1 MDRAQNA
8 IPVAIIIILTAMLV
22 PLPPI
27 FLDLLISVNI
37 AISVVVLLSSVYVL
51 NPIQFSAF
59 PSILL
64 LTTLFR
70 LSLNIASTRLI
81 LMNGGEGFNGAG
93 EVIGAFGQ
101 FVVGGNYAVGLIIFI
116 VLIVIQFVVINH
128 GAVRIS
134 EVTARF
140 TLDALPGKQLSIDA
154 DLNAGIIDQDEARER
169 RKAVSREADFYGSM
183 DGAIR
188 FTQRDAM
195 ASMLITLINIIA
207 GLFIGM
213 FQNEMQALDALETF
227 TILTIGDGLVTAI
240 PSLLISIAGGLITTR
255 SAAEGTLG
263 GEVATQLFENTKP
276 VYFSAMIVTGMGLVP
291 GLPTMGF
298 LLVGSMLAIA
308 AFFVSRA
315 AEQAEAEPEP
325 EAPAPEEGTVER
337 ATAFLKIDSLAVEI
351 GYGLVALVDA
361 QAGGDFL
368 SRIRSIRKQLAQDLG
383 MIVPPV
389 NVSDNMKLG
398 PREYSILL
406 KGIEVARGELL
417 QDKLMAIDPGNT
429 TGTIGGTPTSEPTF
443 GLPAFWIDKEEKE
456 RAQLMNYTVVDAST
470 ILATHLTETIRGY
483 AYELMGRQEVKT
495 LIDHVDETHPKLIEE
510 LVPST
515 LSVGEIQKVLQSLL
529 REKVSIRDLVTIF
542 ETLAD
547 FGGQTKDSVLLTE
560 ATRAALSRSITK
572 PLLNEK
578 GELPVISLSPEWESR
593 LKDALVKGDGGAAYL
608 ALDSGGFEQLIQGV
622 TDVCQNLTASQWTLL
637 CSSGVRHHLR
647 KLVERFIPQLTIV
660 SPNDIPPNLQI
671 VSIGVVG
678 Q

>member
-1 MDRAQNA
+1 MGRAQTA
-8 IPVAIIIILTAMLV
+8 IPIAIIVILTAMLI

-27 FLDLLISVNI
+27 VLDILISVNI
-37 AISVVVLLSSVYVL
+37 SISVVVLLSSVYVM

-59 PSILL
+59 PSLLL

-81 LMNGGEGFNGAG
+81 LLNGGDGVGAAG

-101 FVVGGNYAVGLIIFI
+101 FVVGGNYAVGLIIFV

-154 DLNAGIIDQDEARER
+154 DLNAGIIDQDEARDR
-169 RKAVSREADFYGSM
+169 RKEVGREADFYGSM
-183 DGAIR
+183 DGAIK

-195 ASMLITLINIIA
+195 ASMLITLINIVG

-213 FQNEMQALDALETF
+213 FQKDMEILVALETF

-255 SAAEGTLG
+255 AAADGSLG
-263 GEVATQLFENTKP
+263 DEIGSQLFDNPTP
-276 VYFSAMIVTGMGLVP
+276 VFFSAMIVTGLGLVP
-291 GLPTMGF
+291 GLPTMSF
-298 LLVGSMLAIA
+298 LLVGSILGMIA
-308 AFFVSRA
+308 FSVKRSDDL
-315 AEQAEAEPEP
+315 AEAEPEP
-325 EAPAPEEGTVER
+325 EAPAPDEGTVER

-351 GYGLVALVDA
+351 GYGLVGLVDA
-361 QAGGDFL
+361 QQGGDFL
-368 SRIRSIRKQLAQDLG
+368 SRIRSIRKQLAQELG

-389 NVSDNMKLG
+389 NVSDNLKLG
-398 PREYSILL
+398 PRDYSILL
-406 KGIEVARGELL
+406 KGIEVVRGELL

-429 TGTIGGTPTSEPTF
+429 TGTIEGTPTKEPTF
-443 GLPAFWIDKEEKE
+443 GLPAFWVDKENKE

-470 ILATHLTETIRGY
+470 ILATHLTETIRSY

-495 LIDHVDETHPKLIEE
+495 LIDHVQETHPKLIEE
-510 LVPST
+510 LVPAT

-547 FGGQTKDSVLLTE
+547 YGGQTKDPVTLTE
-560 ATRAALSRSITK
+560 ATRAGLSRSITK
-572 PLLNEK
+572 PLLNDS
-578 GELPVISLSPEWESR
+578 GELPVISLSPEWETR
-593 LKDALVKGDGGAAYL
+593 LKEAMVKGEGGAYL

-622 TDVCQNLTASQWTLL
+622 TDVCQNLATSQWTLL

>member
-1 MDRAQNA
+1 MGRAQTA
-8 IPVAIIIILTAMLV
+8 IPIAIIVILTAMLI

-27 FLDLLISVNI
+27 VLDILISVNI
-37 AISVVVLLSSVYVL
+37 SISVVVLLSSVYVM

-59 PSILL
+59 PSLLL

-81 LMNGGEGFNGAG
+81 LLNGGDGVGAAG

-101 FVVGGNYAVGLIIFI
+101 FVVGGNYAVGLIIFV

-154 DLNAGIIDQDEARER
+154 DLNAGIIDQDEARDR
-169 RKAVSREADFYGSM
+169 RKEVGREADFYGSM
-183 DGAIR
+183 DGAIK

-195 ASMLITLINIIA
+195 ASMLITLINIVG

-213 FQNEMQALDALETF
+213 FQKDMEILVALETF

-255 SAAEGTLG
+255 AAADGSLG
-263 GEVATQLFENTKP
+263 DEIGSQLFDNPTP
-276 VYFSAMIVTGMGLVP
+276 VFFSAMIVTGLGLVP
-291 GLPTMGF
+291 GLPTMSF
-298 LLVGSMLAIA
+298 LLVGSILGMIA
-308 AFFVSRA
+308 FSVKRSDDL
-315 AEQAEAEPEP
+315 AEAEPEP
-325 EAPAPEEGTVER
+325 EAPAPDEGTVER

-351 GYGLVALVDA
+351 GYGLVGLVDA
-361 QAGGDFL
+361 QQGGDFL
-368 SRIRSIRKQLAQDLG
+368 SRIRSIRKQLAQELG

-389 NVSDNMKLG
+389 NVSDNLKLG
-398 PREYSILL
+398 PRDYSILL

-429 TGTIGGTPTSEPTF
+429 TGTSEGTPTKEPTF
-443 GLPAFWIDKEEKE
+443 GLPAFWVDKENKE

-470 ILATHLTETIRGY
+470 ILATHLTETIRSY

-495 LIDHVDETHPKLIEE
+495 LIDHVQETHPKLIEE
-510 LVPST
+510 LVPAT

-547 FGGQTKDSVLLTE
+547 YGGQTKDPVTLTE
-560 ATRAALSRSITK
+560 ATRAGLSRSITK
-572 PLLNEK
+572 PLLNDS
-578 GELPVISLSPEWESR
+578 GELPVISLSPEWETR
-593 LKDALVKGDGGAAYL
+593 LKEAMVKGEGGAYL

-622 TDVCQNLTASQWTLL
+622 TDVCQNLATSQWTLL